1 MPSLGRGPL
10 APSQKKP
17 WVPISNPSSGT
28 QFSANLFSPLRR
40 PLDWKVLDAALGL
53 ITGMAERQG
62 CGKPAA
68 CDNRQKAADDQ
79 SWLDSETIPLVG
91 MALPMTPCP
100 PPLPDL
106 R

>member
-1 MPSLGRGPL
+1 MPSLGRGSL
-10 APSQKKP
+10 VPSQKEP
-17 WVPISNPSSGT
+17 RVPISNPSSGT
-28 QFSANLFSPLRR
+28 QILYDPLSPLRR
-40 PLDWKVLDAALGL
+40 LLDWKVLNATLGL
-53 ITGMAERQG
+53 ITGMAVRQG

-68 CDNRQKAADDQ
+68 SDNRQKDADDQ
-79 SWLDSETIPLVG
+79 SWLDSETVPLVG